1 MHSPSLVTDS
11 LWPHGLWP
19 TRLLCPRVSPGKN
32 TGVGC
37 HVLLQAIFPAQ
48 GLNPGLPYCRQ
59 NLYHLSCQGSP
70 SDEILGKEKWNT
82 VNKATTFLKKA
93 KGACKKKKK
102 SNTMTKGKSNNLW
115 RSQIHRRNNHLSQ
128 EKSLGLKTCLRESSH
143 SQWDCSNSMVL
154 VGAITHGIM
163 VRICLSYPNLPSF
176 FLQPFNI
183 VLCKFCINQQSLVT
197 LSWWHSCFWTV
208 VLEKTL
214 KSPLG
219 QQGGQTSPS

>member
-93 KGACKKKKK
+93 KGACKKKKAIRWQK
-102 SNTMTKGKSNNLW
+102 EN
-115 RSQIHRRNNHLSQ
+115 QIICDDHKYTGEIITYHKKRA
-128 EKSLGLKTCLRESSH
+128 
-143 SQWDCSNSMVL
+143 L
-154 VGAITHGIM
+154 VW
-163 VRICLSYPNLPSF
+163 
-176 FLQPFNI
+176 
-183 VLCKFCINQQSLVT
+183 KLVWERVPT
-197 LSWWHSCFWTV
+197 LSGIVPTV
-208 VLEKTL
+208 WFLWGLSHTE
-214 KSPLG
+214 
-219 QQGGQTSPS
+219 